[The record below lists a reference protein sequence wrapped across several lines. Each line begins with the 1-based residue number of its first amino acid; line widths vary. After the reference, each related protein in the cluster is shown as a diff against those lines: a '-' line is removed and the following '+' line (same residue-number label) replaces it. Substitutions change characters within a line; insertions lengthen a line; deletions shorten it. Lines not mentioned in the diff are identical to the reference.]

1 MNVGPF
7 IQLIDAAWL
16 FLMAAMGIAGG
27 MLVRHARPSGINSLL
42 AAAIPIF
49 GMQCQIAFC

>member
-1 MNVGPF
+1 MNIGPF
-7 IQLIDAAWL
+7 IQLIDAACL

-42 AAAIPIF
+42 TAVVRIF
-49 GMQCQIAFC
+49 GMQCQMAFC